1 MSNWIAANP
10 ELVAAIAV
18 AALVHLRAA
27 MPPAAPGTL
36 YGFALKV
43 WDILA
48 GNYGAAANKGKA

>member
-1 MSNWIAANP
+1 MTDWIATHP

-36 YGFALKV
+36 YGFALKL

-48 GNYGAAANKGKA
+48 GNYGAAANQGKV